1 MCAREAV
8 FYCCGGPRRF
18 QCAHRKLTV
27 RYSFPAAERL
37 AESHIHT
44 CAHARTHTH
53 THTHTH
59 TNTHTHPHP
68 HPPTHTR
75 TESPLLHL
83 AEYVNTSNNSLL
95 TPTHP
100 QTITHTHKHTESPL
114 LHLAEYVNASSDSL
128 HVQSMSYDTLLQ
140 QLTPLDLESLLLS
153 PNLSSVGSAGSSWAG
168 SGCLATQMAPCVGA
182 HQEGESSEGE
192 MLTTIVLGG
201 AGQGEGDNNT
211 RQAFAAPVRTAVAT
225 AVRRARSISRRHRKR
240 STDGTLL
247 CVCAC
252 RCARLCVRVC
262 VHTAVATAVRRAR
275 SISRRH
281 RKRSTDGTF
290 LCVCVCARARARV
303 CVCLFVCV
311 CVCVCVCACSC
322 ACARACACASVRALQ
337 AAPPS
342 ALVCPAPRAH
352 PHARFPHASTGALDA
367 VLEHVRERGD
377 AFEQYGYTAAESP
390 STTPPLSPAIS
401 GNLATAADGS
411 FKDKAASAGSSK
423 RTAQVLKRLKA
434 ISRPWAR

>member
-1 MCAREAV
+1 
-8 FYCCGGPRRF
+8 
-18 QCAHRKLTV
+18 
-27 RYSFPAAERL
+27 
-37 AESHIHT
+37 
-44 CAHARTHTH
+44 
-53 THTHTH
+53 
-59 TNTHTHPHP
+59 
-68 HPPTHTR
+68 
-75 TESPLLHL
+75 
-83 AEYVNTSNNSLL
+83 
-95 TPTHP
+95 
-100 QTITHTHKHTESPL
+100 
-114 LHLAEYVNASSDSL
+114 
-128 HVQSMSYDTLLQ
+128 MSYDTLLQ

-211 RQAFAAPVRTAVAT
+211 RQAFAAP
-225 AVRRARSISRRHRKR
+225 
-240 STDGTLL
+240 
-247 CVCAC
+247 
-252 RCARLCVRVC
+252 